1 MRPSSWMRDPC
12 SYDSRGQSSLER
24 ASSFVEISISE
35 VLPLP
40 DPSSLFSI
48 HTDLDGSSLSQ
59 AINLNNLGESPG
71 WAVSGF
77 LKLNQSPLKFKY
89 LPSLLCLA
97 SANGGG
103 FRKTLKG
110 VVEGDGIII
119 VDHGSRCEE
128 SNLMPRSLSQNDML
142 LLLTIKRVALSTAA
156 NMCKRLPS
164 DATDFMMEVVPLLT
178 NLIQYHD
185 AKVLE
190 SASICLTRIAEA
202 FASSPEKLD
211 ELCNHGL
218 VTQAATLISSSNSGG
233 GQASLGTSTYTGL
246 IRLLSTCASGSPLGV
261 KSLLLLGISGI
272 LKDILSGS
280 GFGSSISVSPALSKP
295 LSSLAFAF
303 KYTFLGNLS
312 LFISPTL
319 LTVFPC
325 IFEVVNLANELLPPL
340 PQGTNSLPASSSFF
354 MKVSVPKKGNTS
366 NSGKLDES
374 NGNVQEASTRE
385 KLLNDQPELLQQF
398 GMDLF
403 PILVQ
408 KTFLMRQSGLETL
421 SHLHY
426 VRGEVLVKGF
436 WGRDSVRGE
445 GRRPMRL
452 VEAAHRG
459 GDRIAALGWFDLM
472 RSERKTALMG
482 K

>member
-59 AINLNNLGESPG
+59 AINLN
-71 WAVSGF
+71 
-77 LKLNQSPLKFKY
+77 
-89 LPSLLCLA
+89 
-97 SANGGG
+97 
-103 FRKTLKG
+103 TLKG

-374 NGNVQEASTRE
+374 SGNVQEASTRE

-408 KTFLMRQSGLETL
+408 IFQLKVDGVAFRL
-421 SHLHY
+421 SPDASQIQH
-426 VRGEVLVKGF
+426 
-436 WGRDSVRGE
+436 
-445 GRRPMRL
+445 
-452 VEAAHRG
+452 
-459 GDRIAALGWFDLM
+459 
-472 RSERKTALMG
+472 ALMIRS
-482 K
+482 